1 MLNLA
6 SSFFWIGLRFT
17 CSFHYIF
24 MRQNE
29 RTILL
34 KKINV
39 QSSNKKQDSYC
50 YWHRL
55 REKCPDK
62 EFFLVRI
69 SPGKYGP
76 EKTPYLDT
84 FHTLIDFIHSY
95 CSDVY
100 VADFNLLNA
109 KVTITWKP
117 FTWLALQINRLV
129 SL

>member
-1 MLNLA
+1 
-6 SSFFWIGLRFT
+6 
-17 CSFHYIF
+17 

-39 QSSNKKQDSYC
+39 QSQK
-50 YWHRL
+50 
-55 REKCPDK
+55 
-62 EFFLVRI
+62 
-69 SPGKYGP
+69 KYGP
-76 EKTPYLDT
+76 EKIPYLDT
-84 FHTLIDFIHSY
+84 FHAVIDFIHSY
-95 CSDVY
+95 CSDDY

-129 SL
+129 SI